1 MDQSAGKNLKE
12 WIGKMDKNLQTVVL
26 LAGPTGRTEL
36 MMFKV
41 DIELTAVFPT
51 IMDAIKHAEKN
62 HRNYELGLVNG
73 GIVDDNDDRSTTAE
87 PIQPM
92 TKL

>member
-1 MDQSAGKNLKE
+1 
-12 WIGKMDKNLQTVVL
+12 MDKNFKTVVL

-41 DIELTAVFPT
+41 DIELSAVFPT
-51 IMDAIKHAEKN
+51 IMDAIKHAERN
-62 HRNYELGLVNG
+62 HRNYELGQVND
-73 GIVDDNDDRSTTAE
+73 GIVDDNDDRSKTAE
-87 PIQPM
+87 PM